1 MRIGETPL
9 RKYLQ
14 CCKSKVFS
22 NAVADSRNSISDD
35 ASSSNAYIKNLDE
48 FNNKVIF
55 IDYQ

>member
-14 CCKSKVFS
+14 CCKLKVFS
-22 NAVADSRNSISDD
+22 NAVEDSRGSISDD
-35 ASSSNAYIKNLDE
+35 ASSSNALIENLDE
-48 FNNKVIF
+48 VIF